1 MPKIRVLIVDDAVV
15 MRRLISSVLESDP
28 ELEVAGIAPN
38 GKIALARIPQ
48 VNPDV
53 VTLDVEMPEMNG
65 LETIQ
70 EIRKIYPRLPVIMF
84 STMTRRGAVE
94 TVEALARGATD
105 YVTKPANVGSVSE
118 GMERLRIELIP
129 KIKAYARPLASPP
142 AIQHCRAPDMGA
154 QRGPAAAPPGNGSSA
169 DFHCSVIAIGAST
182 GGPNALHQVL
192 PLLPASLAVPVLIV
206 QHMPPVFTELLAQR
220 LDQASQIRVHEACDG
235 VLIERGHAY
244 IAPGGKHLV
253 IAAENGCVRARLNEE
268 PPENSCRPAVDVL
281 FRSVAHVYGGGTLGV
296 VLTGMGQDGL
306 RGARWIHEAG
316 GRLIAQDQGS
326 SVVWGMPGALAEA
339 GLADKIAALGEIPD
353 AMMALAAS
361 PKGRR

>member
-15 MRRLISSVLESDP
+15 MRRLIATVLEDDP

-70 EIRKIYPRLPVIMF
+70 EIRKVYPRLPVIMF
-84 STMTRRGAVE
+84 STMTRKGAVE

-105 YVTKPANVGSVSE
+105 YVTKPANIGSVSE

-129 KIKAYARPLASPP
+129 KIKSYARPFVAAPIPAPSLVRPIASPSSSN
-142 AIQHCRAPDMGA
+142 GA
-154 QRGPAAAPPGNGSSA
+154 FR
-169 DFHCSVIAIGAST
+169 CSVIVIGTST
-182 GGPNALHQVL
+182 GGPNALHDVI
-192 PLLPASLAVPVLIV
+192 PALPASLSVPILIV

-220 LDQASQIRVHEACDG
+220 LDQSSRIRVHEARDG
-235 VLIERGHAY
+235 DKIERGHAY
-244 IAPGGKHLV
+244 IAPGGKHMTV
-253 IAAENGCVRARLNEE
+253 TAENGHVRARLNDD

-281 FRSVAHVYGGGTLGV
+281 FRSAANVYRGGTLGV

-306 RGARWIHEAG
+306 RGARWIREAG
-316 GRLIAQDQGS
+316 GKLIAQDQNS

-339 GLADKIAALGEIPD
+339 GLADEIVPLAKIPEAVL
-353 AMMALAAS
+353 ALANI
-361 PKGRR
+361 KGLR

>member
-15 MRRLISSVLESDP
+15 MRRLISSVLENDP

-53 VTLDVEMPEMNG
+53 ITLDVEMPEMNG

-70 EIRKIYPRLPVIMF
+70 EIRKVYPRLPVIMF
-84 STMTRRGAVE
+84 STMTRKGAVE

-105 YVTKPANVGSVSE
+105 YVTKPANIGSVSE
-118 GMERLRIELIP
+118 GMERLRAELIP
-129 KIKAYARPLASPP
+129 KIKAYTRPCRPIIELPRAPEFALPRPP
-142 AIQHCRAPDMGA
+142 AGAP
-154 QRGPAAAPPGNGSSA
+154 QGNEN
-169 DFHCSVIAIGAST
+169 FHCSVIAIGAST

-192 PLLPASLAVPVLIV
+192 PSFPGSLGVPVLIV
-206 QHMPPVFTELLAQR
+206 QHMPPVFTDLLAQR
-220 LDQASQIRVHEACDG
+220 LDQASQIRVHEARDG
-235 VLIERGHAY
+235 VVIERGHAY
-244 IAPGGKHLV
+244 IAPGGKHLAV
-253 IAAENGCVRARLNEE
+253 LSENGSVRARLNEE

-281 FRSVAHVYGGGTLGV
+281 FRSAAQVYGGGTLGV

-316 GRLIAQDQGS
+316 GKLIAQDQGS

-339 GLADKIAALGEIPD
+339 GLADHIAPLGEISD
-353 AMMALAAS
+353 AVMALAS

>member
-15 MRRLISSVLESDP
+15 MRRLISTVLESDP

-53 VTLDVEMPEMNG
+53 ITLDVEMPEMNG
-65 LETIQ
+65 LETIL

-129 KIKAYARPLASPP
+129 KIKAYARPLACP
-142 AIQHCRAPDMGA
+142 APAQLAHTLGA
-154 QRGPAAAPPGNGSSA
+154 RSAAPGGRHGNGTVPSGN
-169 DFHCSVIAIGAST
+169 FHCSVIAIGAST
-182 GGPNALHQVL
+182 GGPNALHQVI
-192 PLLPASLAVPVLIV
+192 PSLPASLAVPVLIV

-220 LDQASQIRVHEACDG
+220 LDQASQIRVHEARDG
-235 VLIERGHAY
+235 VQIERGHAY

-253 IAAENGCVRARLNEE
+253 VASENGCVRALLNEE

-281 FRSVAHVYGGGTLGV
+281 FRSVAQVYGGGTLGV

-316 GRLIAQDQGS
+316 GKLIAQDQNS

-339 GLADKIAALGEIPD
+339 GLADEIAPVGEIPG
-353 AMMALAAS
+353 AVMALAG

>member
-1 MPKIRVLIVDDAVV
+1 MPKIRVLVVDDAVV

-84 STMTRRGAVE
+84 STMTRKGAAE

-105 YVTKPANVGSVSE
+105 YVTKPANIGSVSE
-118 GMERLRIELIP
+118 GMERLKIELIP
-129 KIKAYARPLASPP
+129 KIKAYARTSVLIPVPVAEALPP
-142 AIQHCRAPDMGA
+142 H
-154 QRGPAAAPPGNGSSA
+154 AAARNSPDGA
-169 DFHCSVIAIGAST
+169 FRCSVIAIGAST
-182 GGPNALHQVL
+182 GGPNALHEVI
-192 PLLPASLAVPVLIV
+192 PRFPASLAVPVLIV

-220 LDQASQIRVHEACDG
+220 LDQSSQIRVHEARDG
-235 VLIERGHAY
+235 VQIERGHAY
-244 IAPGGKHLV
+244 IAPGGKHLAV
-253 IAAENGCVRARLNEE
+253 AAENGCVRARLNED

-281 FRSVAHVYGGGTLGV
+281 FRSAARVYGSGTLGV

-316 GRLIAQDQGS
+316 GKLIAQDQNL

-339 GLADKIAALGEIPD
+339 GLADQIAPLVKVPD
-353 AMMALAAS
+353 TVLALAD